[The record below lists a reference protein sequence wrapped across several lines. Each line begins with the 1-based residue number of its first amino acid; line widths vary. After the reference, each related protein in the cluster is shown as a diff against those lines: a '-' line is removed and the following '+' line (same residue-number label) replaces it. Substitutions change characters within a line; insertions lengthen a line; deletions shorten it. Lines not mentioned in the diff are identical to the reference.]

1 MEFKALHLK
10 IESKKTYK
18 FPIWNNKVM
27 MKTKLIVIIKIL
39 IIRHF
44 LSLIRKEN
52 LKSLWILNRIW
63 INMFN
68 KMIIKTNSKLNKK
81 Y

>member
-27 MKTKLIVIIKIL
+27 MKARL
-39 IIRHF
+39 IRHF

-63 INMFN
+63 INILN
-68 KMIIKTNSKLNKK
+68 KMILKTNSKLNKK
-81 Y
+81 